1 MQQKREEHKNEEQ
14 DAIQRA
20 IDEMYA
26 KQAERYVGDSSLNDD
41 SDLTDN
47 STDASQLHTN
57 GIENETVSNDENKQA
72 SIQNEDTNDSHVD
85 ESPYN
90 YEEVS
95 LNQVSTTKQLSM
107 MKLRFRM

>member
-1 MQQKREEHKNEEQ
+1 
-14 DAIQRA
+14 
-20 IDEMYA
+20 MYA

-47 STDASQLHTN
+47 STEASQLQTN
-57 GIENETVSNDENKQA
+57 GIENEAVSNDENRKA
-72 SIQNEDTNDSHVD
+72 SIQNEDTNDAHVD

-95 LNQVSTTKQLSM
+95 LNQVSTTNNCQM
-107 MKLRFRM
+107 MKLRFRMKRLNVNQYYNITLK